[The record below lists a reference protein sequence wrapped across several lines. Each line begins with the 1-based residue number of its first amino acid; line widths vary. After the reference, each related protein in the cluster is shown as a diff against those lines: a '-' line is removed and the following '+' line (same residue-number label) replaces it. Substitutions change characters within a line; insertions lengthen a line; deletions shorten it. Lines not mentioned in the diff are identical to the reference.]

1 MKNTYMPQTGFWRL
15 FLFLSICSLSPIAH
29 ADYTNLRLQESC
41 LNLINERTQAIQDKN
56 WDKLV
61 GLARKYMT
69 ECSSI
74 ADKRDIASALLDIS
88 SGLNQLGQ
96 YEDSIPVAK
105 RCLNISPENSY
116 CLFFLGKA
124 YLRTG
129 KYAEAQL
136 HFQRVIDIGGYDTH
150 TALLVDS
157 AKQDLITAKLLAQA
171 YPTRQP
177 DAPHLGIR
185 EAEPFV
191 QITLPYRIK
200 VELPHNWVIA
210 DSDQKQY
217 VLSRTRSTLNLA
229 GLRVKD
235 PRRGILLIARPVQKE
250 KYAAFTVSIQTTDL
264 RYTDVEKMTPQDIQ
278 RWGEESRDALD
289 KGLRAS
295 GGRLIE
301 WIGQSRYTMAGK
313 PVLIKKY
320 KRDSEFGKGIFV
332 VIAQFH
338 DAPRLISISTSVREG
353 EEDYWEPIVERIG
366 DSIQFF

>member
-1 MKNTYMPQTGFWRL
+1 MKNSFIPQTDCWRFCL
-15 FLFLSICSLSPIAH
+15 CLLVCSFPISAH

-41 LNLINERTQAIQDKN
+41 LNLIKERTQAFKDQN

-61 GLARKYMT
+61 GLARSYMF
-69 ECSSI
+69 ECDSI
-74 ADKRDIASALLDIS
+74 ADRRSITLALDNIS
-88 SGLNQLGQ
+88 FGLNQLGQ
-96 YEDSIPVAK
+96 YKDSIPIAK
-105 RCLNISPENSY
+105 KCLIYTPEYSSCIFN
-116 CLFFLGKA
+116 LGKA
-124 YLRTG
+124 YLHTG
-129 KYAEAQL
+129 KFVDAQL
-136 HFQRVIDIGGYDTH
+136 LFQQVIDIGGYDTL
-150 TALLVDS
+150 TAAVVEN
-157 AKQDLITAKLLAQA
+157 AKQELIIAKLLTLA
-171 YPTRQP
+171 YPARQP
-177 DAPHLGIR
+177 DAPHLGIK

-217 VLSRTRSTLNLA
+217 VLSKTQSTLNLA
-229 GLRVKD
+229 GIKAKD
-235 PRRGILLIARPVQKE
+235 SRRGILLIARPVQKE
-250 KYAAFTVSIQTTDL
+250 KYAAFTVSVQTTDL

-278 RWGEESRDALD
+278 RWGDESRDALD

-301 WIGQSRYTMAGK
+301 WIEPSRNTWAGK

-338 DAPRLISISTSVREG
+338 DAPRLISISMSAREG
-353 EEDYWEPIVERIG
+353 EEDYWKPIMERIAA
-366 DSIQFF
+366 SIQFF